1 MGRWMH
7 PRFGDLTPDEPS
19 LAPSKARLE
28 ALADG
33 VFAISMT
40 LLTIELFIGEVP
52 AAELSATLAGLWPR
66 IVVYVA
72 SFIVLGIGW
81 MAHHYIFRVVER
93 SDYYLLWINILYL
106 LCVALVPF
114 AADILGRHPLETTAL
129 LTYGVVITLV
139 GTLAWALWE
148 YATRGDR
155 LVRPDL
161 NPALRSFM
169 LRRLALGPIV
179 GGFAILM
186 AFVRP
191 EVSLFIYVGLPPFYL
206 LQSGV
211 DRFFGGI
218 GRRRTE

>member
-1 MGRWMH
+1 MNAPRWLGLMGRWMH

-81 MAHHYIFRVVER
+81 RCHPYIFPVVGR
-93 SDYYLLWINILYL
+93 SDYYPPSRPRPCSLMASSSLWSE
-106 LCVALVPF
+106 PSH
-114 AADILGRHPLETTAL
+114 GRSGSTRP
-129 LTYGVVITLV
+129 VVI
-139 GTLAWALWE
+139 ASSA
-148 YATRGDR
+148 
-155 LVRPDL
+155 
-161 NPALRSFM
+161 
-169 LRRLALGPIV
+169 
-179 GGFAILM
+179 
-186 AFVRP
+186 
-191 EVSLFIYVGLPPFYL
+191 
-206 LQSGV
+206 
-211 DRFFGGI
+211 
-218 GRRRTE
+218 RT